1 MKKAECKQEAKR
13 SIHNLFSLELH
24 KYLLV
29 ILPCIII
36 IILLLIRLGLTIEMD
51 FSCRNLNSDYYLFYS
66 NYVQQEISGDDG
78 GNDDGVKEEAAD
90 DEPVNLGPD
99 GPVD

>member
-1 MKKAECKQEAKR
+1 
-13 SIHNLFSLELH
+13 
-24 KYLLV
+24 
-29 ILPCIII
+29 
-36 IILLLIRLGLTIEMD
+36 MD

-78 GNDDGVKEEAAD
+78 GNDDGGNDDGVKEEAAD